1 MSARLPQHHGPFQ
14 LLVPS
19 YTGRWP
25 MRHRAGVMKERSW
38 LGRALPNRLTS
49 EVPTLAEVLRDH
61 GFATGAVMN
70 NPYLDQSF
78 GVPRGFDVYDHVPGD
93 NQDIRRADVMVARA
107 LELIDRWGDR
117 PFFLVLHLFDPH
129 MDYDPQAPRDR
140 SVCSRHRV
148 CARGI
153 RRRGRVRRPTDRG
166 VSAGAGVTGSARRCT
181 RRADVRPRGG
191 AVRPRR
197 L

>member
-78 GVPRGFDVYDHVPGD
+78 GVARGFDVYDHVPGD

-129 MDYDPQAPRDR
+129 MGLRPTSAER
-140 SVCSRHRV
+140 SICLQSTSSLCARHTTKRSCSSTNRSRSFGGGWGHGVCSAMHSS
-148 CARGI
+148 C
-153 RRRGRVRRPTDRG
+153 
-166 VSAGAGVTGSARRCT
+166 
-181 RRADVRPRGG
+181 
-191 AVRPRR
+191 
-197 L
+197 